1 MAVLKGPLRGLLL
14 PLLTA
19 SLFCASAGAQPPTE
33 HDIKAVFLY
42 KFTNFVEWPDS
53 TWQGSE
59 PFRLCVLADGP
70 MTAAVERTMH
80 GETINGRPS
89 QTMAP
94 ATARDARRCHI
105 LFVGHTEMERG
116 ASMLAA
122 IRDLPVLTVG
132 EAEGFLSG
140 GGAIEFVRE
149 GNRVR
154 FDINVETARRAG
166 LNISA
171 RLLQVARH
179 VEGKPR

>member
-1 MAVLKGPLRGLLL
+1 
-14 PLLTA
+14 
-19 SLFCASAGAQPPTE
+19 
-33 HDIKAVFLY
+33 
-42 KFTNFVEWPDS
+42 
-53 TWQGSE
+53 
-59 PFRLCVLADGP
+59 
-70 MTAAVERTMH
+70 
-80 GETINGRPS
+80 
-89 QTMAP
+89 
-94 ATARDARRCHI
+94 
-105 LFVGHTEMERG
+105 MERG